1 MIVHG
6 GELRLGL
13 RLGFAVQ
20 NTMFEGLTE
29 RLGTVFD
36 RLSGRGVLGEKDID
50 EALREVRVAL
60 LEADVALPVVKD
72 FISKAREDAL
82 GEAVIRS
89 IRPADQVVKIVYDG
103 LVEMLGG
110 ETPTGLQLALNPP
123 SVILMAGL
131 QGSGK
136 TTTSAKLA
144 LRLTKMDRQKVLMAS
159 LDTRRPAAMEQLAT
173 LGTQIGVDTL
183 PIVAGQ
189 SAVDIAKRALQ
200 VAKLSGY
207 DVVILDTA
215 GRTTLDEQ
223 MMSEAAQIAQIASP
237 TETLLVADSLTGQ
250 DAVRTAKAFHDRL
263 PLTGLILT
271 RADGDGRGGAALS
284 MRAVTGLPIKFLGAG
299 EKVEALD
306 VFDARRVA
314 GRILGQGDI
323 VALVEKAATEL
334 DAAKAEATARKLAK
348 GQFDLEMMS
357 DQLAQ
362 MERMGGLQ
370 GVMGMLP
377 GVGKMKQQI
386 ADSGMDDKSIKRQR
400 AIIGSMT
407 KTERKKPD
415 ILAASRKRR
424 IAAGAGVDVAE
435 VNRLLK
441 QHRQMADAMKMMTRN
456 GGAGFARM
464 AQMLGGGGMDHLKS
478 MGGGKSA
485 QPDPEQLRQQLE
497 KLQGGL
503 GGAGSG
509 IPGLGGGPA
518 LPPGFNP
525 FKK

>member
-1 MIVHG
+1 
-6 GELRLGL
+6 
-13 RLGFAVQ
+13 
-20 NTMFEGLTE
+20 MFEGLTE
-29 RLGTVFD
+29 RLSTVFD

-72 FISKAREDAL
+72 FISKAREAAL

-110 ETPTGLQLALNPP
+110 EEPTPLNLNATPP
-123 SVILMAGL
+123 AVILMAGL

-189 SAVDIAKRALQ
+189 SAVDIARRAMQ
-200 VAKLSGY
+200 AAKLSGY
-207 DVVILDTA
+207 DVLILDTA

-299 EKVEALD
+299 EKVDALE

-334 DAAKAEATARKLAK
+334 DASKAEAMAKKLAK

-386 ADSGMDDKSIKRQR
+386 AESGMNDKTIKRQR

-407 KTERKKPD
+407 KTERRKPD

-424 IAAGAGVDVAE
+424 IATGAGVDVAE

-456 GGAGFARM
+456 GGAGMARM
-464 AQMLGGGGMDHLKS
+464 AQMLGIGGGGDRLKS
-478 MGGGKSA
+478 LGGGKMA
-485 QPDPEQLRQQLE
+485 EPDQQQLQQQLE
-497 KLQGGL
+497 KLQSGL
-503 GGAGSG
+503 GGAGSPTG
-509 IPGLGGGPA
+509 LPGLGGGPA